1 MIRESS
7 VAALLWLALCAV
19 YVGLGVFGVGSGLW
33 GVAPYIAA
41 LTIAR
46 ATEPRPGLRRGLRTA
61 AVAGAT
67 GAIVVGVAVG
77 IGREHVLGAG
87 SGDTARLVTVAAFS
101 LAAAGILTLAC
112 AVRPVRQ
119 RLFPRVGLDP
129 ASAVHATAAVLYAT
143 TLVVM
148 AGSFVLLYDDP
159 GETIPIYLSDPVVSL
174 LTDVPLA
181 LAGVGWL
188 MTRNFSMALGRLGF
202 VPITR
207 RQVAWAGVVA
217 AAFVVAAGLLDHVE
231 GWLLPEI
238 YEREGRFSLK
248 FANVS
253 PWLGAPLVAVAAGVG
268 EEAVFRGAMQPRF
281 GVPLTALLFAA
292 VHVQYEIPGII
303 LIFLIG
309 VVLGVL
315 RDRTSTTFTAL
326 AHMLYDIAA
335 FLIPDA

>member
-1 MIRESS
+1 
-7 VAALLWLALCAV
+7 
-19 YVGLGVFGVGSGLW
+19 
-33 GVAPYIAA
+33 
-41 LTIAR
+41 
-46 ATEPRPGLRRGLRTA
+46 
-61 AVAGAT
+61 
-67 GAIVVGVAVG
+67 
-77 IGREHVLGAG
+77 
-87 SGDTARLVTVAAFS
+87 
-101 LAAAGILTLAC
+101 
-112 AVRPVRQ
+112 
-119 RLFPRVGLDP
+119 
-129 ASAVHATAAVLYAT
+129 
-143 TLVVM
+143 M

-202 VPITR
+202 EPITR

-231 GWLLPEI
+231 AWLLPEI